1 MTLLHRRAGMTGQTT
16 PPAGEVDDRAAV
28 YQAWAWPVIQRGEL
42 LQLSLEAD
50 VSAIAIPTS
59 LSAGVTRILTDRHC
73 APAVLAHPFAPE
85 HHLVLAGERFGAR
98 LPWSCGAYQV
108 AGPLMLPPTMTIDG
122 PVTWVTPPSGESLQL
137 CREIDVFGALRS
149 AAQQ

>member
-1 MTLLHRRAGMTGQTT
+1 MTLLHRRSGATGHTT
-16 PPAGEVDDRAAV
+16 PPDGEAAERAAF
-28 YQAWAWPVIQRGEL
+28 YQAWGWPVIHRGEL
-42 LQLSLEAD
+42 LQLSLERDA
-50 VSAIAIPTS
+50 SAVAIPMS
-59 LSAGVTRILTDRHC
+59 LSAGVTRILTERHC

-85 HHLVLAGERFGAR
+85 HHLVLAGERFGAP

-122 PVTWVTPPSGESLQL
+122 PVTWVHPPSSDSLQL